1 MCGFQPGTVPMGRS
15 VRCTDHYPK
24 QKPAAV
30 SRSGFCFIDH
40 RDEKISV
47 LGRPGS
53 DLLFQALRL
62 STIGAE
68 GFNGRV
74 RYGNGFRPPARTT
87 RSAKNGIAS
96 WFSFQCRPSAAQA
109 AMGMGNENDQDRTSY

>member
-1 MCGFQPGTVPMGRS
+1 MLEKKHPPQ
-15 VRCTDHYPK
+15 
-24 QKPAAV
+24 V
-30 SRSGFCFIDH
+30 SLRRVLNIDH
-40 RDEKISV
+40 RDEKKSV

-87 RSAKNGIAS
+87 RSAKNGNAS
-96 WFSFQCRPSAAQA
+96 WFSFSVVPSAACA

>member
-1 MCGFQPGTVPMGRS
+1 M
-15 VRCTDHYPK
+15 

-30 SRSGFCFIDH
+30 SRDGFCQSIIVM
-40 RDEKISV
+40 REISV
-47 LGRPGS
+47 PGSPGS

-87 RSAKNGIAS
+87 RSAKNGFAS
-96 WFSFQCRPSAAQA
+96 WFSFQCRPSATLA

>member
-1 MCGFQPGTVPMGRS
+1 MRCGHRREKTAALAGRPFAS
-15 VRCTDHYPK
+15 
-24 QKPAAV
+24 
-30 SRSGFCFIDH
+30 IDH
-40 RDEKISV
+40 RVEKNSV

-87 RSAKNGIAS
+87 RSAKNGICKLVF
-96 WFSFQCRPSAAQA
+96 FSVLTIRSGLNP
-109 AMGMGNENDQDRTSY
+109 MKD